1 MTNAISN
8 RFFASL
14 SIPPNHFLVPP
25 LSHFR
30 RCHRPRLYRKPLHER
45 ASRSVTRFSSIS
57 SSSSSYSG
65 KPGFVGWYL
74 RMLETYPLITKS
86 VTSSL
91 VFAASDITSQIITL
105 PSFSASY
112 DLIRTLRMAIYGLL
126 ILGPTQHTWFGFLSK
141 IFPKTD
147 LASTLKKILM
157 GQFILGPIINA
168 VFFSYNGACQ
178 GEGVTQITARLKR
191 DLLPTLLSGALYW
204 PVCDFVTLRYLPVR
218 LQPLLNSTFTYV
230 WTIFLTYMAN
240 RG

>member
-8 RFFASL
+8 RFFVSL
-14 SIPPNHFLVPP
+14 STPPNHFLVPP

-30 RCHRPRLYRKPLHER
+30 RFHRPHLYRKPPLHER
-45 ASRSVTRFSSIS
+45 ASRSVTRFSSV
-57 SSSSSYSG
+57 SSSSYSG

-74 RMLETYPLITKS
+74 RMLETYPLIIKS

-91 VFAASDITSQIITL
+91 VFAASDITSQVT
-105 PSFSASY
+105 PFCASY

-157 GQFILGPIINA
+157 GQLILGPIINA

-178 GEGVTQITARLKR
+178 GEGGTQIMARLKR